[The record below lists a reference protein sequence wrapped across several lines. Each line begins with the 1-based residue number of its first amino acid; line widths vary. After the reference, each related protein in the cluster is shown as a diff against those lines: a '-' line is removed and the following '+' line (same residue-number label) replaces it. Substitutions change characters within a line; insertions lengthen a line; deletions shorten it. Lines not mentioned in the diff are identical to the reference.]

1 MEPCVAGGC
10 PLLPSLIPPSLPIPV
25 RADRFVR
32 QVGLGC
38 VQGHTGRL
46 AHGDSERALFEEGA
60 QTGVSD
66 RTKALV
72 AAPVCAVEEVGN
84 WVCRSGPTLL
94 AWEVLEGFLVLPLG
108 Q

>member
-1 MEPCVAGGC
+1 MS
-10 PLLPSLIPPSLPIPV
+10 PSALTDPPSLPIPV

-38 VQGHTGRL
+38 VQGHTGSL
-46 AHGDSERALFEEGA
+46 AHGDSEGALFEEGA
-60 QTGVSD
+60 QTGVGD

-72 AAPVCAVEEVGN
+72 AAPVCVVEEVGN